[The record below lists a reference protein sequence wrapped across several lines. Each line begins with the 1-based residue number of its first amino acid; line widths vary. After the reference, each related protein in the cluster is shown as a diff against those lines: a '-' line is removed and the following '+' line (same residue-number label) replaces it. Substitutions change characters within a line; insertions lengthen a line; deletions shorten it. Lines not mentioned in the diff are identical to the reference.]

1 MTKVEKQ
8 ESVVQVVTVCEA
20 RDQLGKI
27 ARAAYDTGQVTILTR
42 YGLDLAVVMPLSW
55 LEQAA

>member
-1 MTKVEKQ
+1 MAKVEKQ

-27 ARAAYDTGQVTILTR
+27 ARAAYDTGQVTI
-42 YGLDLAVVMPLSW
+42 
-55 LEQAA
+55 